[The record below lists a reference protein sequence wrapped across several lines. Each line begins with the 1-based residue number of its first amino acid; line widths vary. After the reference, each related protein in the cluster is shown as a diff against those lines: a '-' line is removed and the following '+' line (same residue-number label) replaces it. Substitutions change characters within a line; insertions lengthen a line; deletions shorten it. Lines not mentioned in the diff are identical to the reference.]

1 MGQKA
6 GDRLSSSMGGQT
18 RRIFVLHQ
26 KQRLAAGMGREVGDL
41 IAFFAAL
48 HIHVD
53 MVNSSLVMGFSSF
66 PFLSSFSSSSSMSSL
81 LNYSLLLISRRV
93 SNGAW
98 PCCIRARLL
107 LAGIEGGYGAEK
119 LCL

>member
-26 KQRLAAGMGREVGDL
+26 KQRLAAGMGREMGDL

-48 HIHVD
+48 RTHVD
-53 MVNSSLVMGFSSF
+53 MVTSSLVMDYFFFSFLFFSF
-66 PFLSSFSSSSSMSSL
+66 LFFFFFFLLDVFSFQFFASLDFMSG
-81 LNYSLLLISRRV
+81 RR
-93 SNGAW
+93 
-98 PCCIRARLL
+98 RRLTL
-107 LAGIEGGYGAEK
+107 VAFGQDCYWQE
-119 LCL
+119 